1 MLNPVWFSSK
11 GLEKRTLWEERS
23 GKLVEVITEGQGE
36 SPPKQSSMLILPEAE
51 GGGGSEGVCMAGMK
65 TRAAGQGSDW
75 TGSEGLAAATGSLWE
90 GSGWGIT
97 HQVCDPQGRGRAG
110 VRQRLGAERR

>member
-1 MLNPVWFSSK
+1 MNPVWFSSK

-75 TGSEGLAAATGSLWE
+75 TGSEGLAAARAA
-90 GSGWGIT
+90 SGKGLDGESHIRFVT
-97 HQVCDPQGRGRAG
+97 PKAGAGQG
-110 VRQRLGAERR
+110 